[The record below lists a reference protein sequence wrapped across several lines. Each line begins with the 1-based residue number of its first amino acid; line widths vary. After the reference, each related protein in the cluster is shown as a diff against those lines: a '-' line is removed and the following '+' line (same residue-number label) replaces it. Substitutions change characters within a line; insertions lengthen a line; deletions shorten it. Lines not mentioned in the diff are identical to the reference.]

1 MSLDCH
7 FEGPVASLPGLGP
20 RRSSM
25 PACRAWSPVLLNGEE
40 SKDAALG
47 RRPGPGHMKFIV
59 EYPVVSTPG
68 AGWLEPASIT
78 RFARAVGE
86 AGLDGIGFTDHPA
99 PSLKWLNGGGH
110 ETFDPFVA
118 LGFCAAVTTRI
129 RLLTWLSVVPY
140 RNPFLAAKSMTTV
153 DLVSGGRATFA
164 LGSGYLRSEFAAL
177 GVDFA
182 ERNDLFEESVRVMK
196 ATWTGS
202 GVSTEGRHFEA
213 IGQVGRPRPVQRP
226 HPPLWIGGNSAVARD
241 RVARLAQGWAPMRG
255 PKMLARTARTP
266 LRRVLWPLW
275 PARHPRQRGRGHLP
289 AGLRGIERPGLADA
303 GADQLLVAARVH
315 PARGRAD
322 DTDRRHGRG
331 EHHQRDL
338 DQPDPEP
345 GAGVRA
351 PRDTGQHHCPR
362 CGADRGHG
370 RDQSRARSP
379 AATGRH
385 PAWPPSRPGRRTDGQ
400 AGRYEARHII
410 SEPEGA

>member
-1 MSLDCH
+1 
-7 FEGPVASLPGLGP
+7 V
-20 RRSSM
+20 
-25 PACRAWSPVLLNGEE
+25 
-40 SKDAALG
+40 
-47 RRPGPGHMKFIV
+47 KFIV
-59 EYPVVSTPG
+59 EYPVVSAPG

-78 RFARAVGE
+78 RFARAVEE

-196 ATWTGS
+196 ATWTGDE
-202 GVSTEGRHFEA
+202 VSFEGRRFEA

-241 RVARLAQGWAPMRG
+241 RVARLGQGWAPMRG
-255 PKMLARTARTP
+255 PKILARTARTP
-266 LRRVLWPLW
+266 AIESAEELGRLVEDLARRLDAVGRSVKEIDIVAGAEGGRLTSEMSSE
-275 PARHPRQRGRGHLP
+275 QRLESF
-289 AGLRGIERPGLADA
+289 AEIERI
-303 GADQLLVAARVH
+303 
-315 PARGRAD
+315 
-322 DTDRRHGRG
+322 
-331 EHHQRDL
+331 
-338 DQPDPEP
+338 
-345 GAGVRA
+345 GVTVTSVQV
-351 PRDTGQHHCPR
+351 PRDSVQAATEAVAR
-362 CGADRGHG
+362 FG
-370 RDQSRARSP
+370 RDVL
-379 AATGRH
+379 
-385 PAWPPSRPGRRTDGQ
+385 GQ
-400 AGRYEARHII
+400 
-410 SEPEGA
+410 